1 MKKGGGRIMNYV
13 FAFSLTLFA
22 GLSTTF
28 GVIFA
33 FNKKIK
39 KETLLPIGLGL
50 SAGVMIYVS
59 FVEIIPKSFEALNS
73 VYDQSTA
80 NFYTTLS
87 FFLGIGL
94 IALIDY
100 LIPKKDNPHE
110 YKTDFQVDQKNK
122 DESKKHSLMRLG
134 IFSAI
139 AIALHNFPEGLATFI
154 AALKEPE
161 LGVSIAIAIAIHNIP
176 EGISIAIPI
185 YQATGSKK
193 KAFWY
198 TFFSGFAEPIGA
210 LIGYVLLNQFFSD
223 AMFGFLFAGVG
234 GIMVYISLDE
244 LLPTAER
251 FGKHHLAITGV
262 IIGMIIMAISLLLF

>member
-39 KETLLPIGLGL
+39 KETLLPIGLGI

-87 FFLGIGL
+87 FFLGIGV

-110 YKTDFQVDQKNK
+110 YKEDFKVDQATK
-122 DESKKHSLMRLG
+122 DETKKHSLMRLG

-154 AALKEPE
+154 AALKQPE
-161 LGVSIAIAIAIHNIP
+161 LGISIAIAIAIHNIP

-198 TFFSGFAEPIGA
+198 TFFSGFAEPLGA
-210 LIGYVLLNQFFSD
+210 LIGYLLLNQFFSD

>member
-1 MKKGGGRIMNYV
+1 MKKGGRRIMNYV

-39 KETLLPIGLGL
+39 KETLLPIGLGI

-87 FFLGIGL
+87 FFLGIGV

-110 YKTDFQVDQKNK
+110 YKVDFKVDQATK
-122 DESKKHSLMRLG
+122 DETKKHSLMRLG

-154 AALKEPE
+154 AALKQPE
-161 LGVSIAIAIAIHNIP
+161 L
-176 EGISIAIPI
+176 GISIAI
-185 YQATGSKK
+185 
-193 KAFWY
+193 
-198 TFFSGFAEPIGA
+198 A
-210 LIGYVLLNQFFSD
+210 L
-223 AMFGFLFAGVG
+223 
-234 GIMVYISLDE
+234 SLI
-244 LLPTAER
+244 
-251 FGKHHLAITGV
+251 HI
-262 IIGMIIMAISLLLF
+262 

>member
-1 MKKGGGRIMNYV
+1 MNYV

>member
-1 MKKGGGRIMNYV
+1 MKKGGRLIMNYV

-39 KETLLPIGLGL
+39 KETLLPIGLGI

-59 FVEIIPKSFEALNS
+59 FVEILPKSFVALNS

-94 IALIDY
+94 MALIDY

-110 YKTDFQVDQKNK
+110 YKVDFNIDQKTK
-122 DESKKHSLMRLG
+122 DETKKSSLMRLG

-161 LGVSIAIAIAIHNIP
+161 LGISIAIAIAIHNIP
-176 EGISIAIPI
+176 EGISVAIPI

-198 TFFSGFAEPIGA
+198 TFLSGFAEPLGA
-210 LIGYVLLNQFFSD
+210 LIGYLLLNQFFSD
-223 AMFGFLFAGVG
+223 AMFGFLFSGVG

>member
-39 KETLLPIGLGL
+39 KETLLPIGLGI

-87 FFLGIGL
+87 FFLGIGV

-110 YKTDFQVDQKNK
+110 YKVDFKVDQPTK
-122 DESKKHSLMRLG
+122 DETKKHSLMRLG

-161 LGVSIAIAIAIHNIP
+161 LGISIAIAIAIHNIP

-198 TFFSGFAEPIGA
+198 TFFSGFAEPLGA
-210 LIGYVLLNQFFSD
+210 LIGYLLLNQFFSD

>member
-1 MKKGGGRIMNYV
+1 MKKGRGRIMNYV

-39 KETLLPIGLGL
+39 KETLLPIGLGI

-59 FVEIIPKSFEALNS
+59 FVEILPKSFVALNS

-94 IALIDY
+94 MALIDY

-110 YKTDFQVDQKNK
+110 YKVDFNIDQKTK
-122 DESKKHSLMRLG
+122 DETKKSSLMRLG

-161 LGVSIAIAIAIHNIP
+161 LGISIAVAIAIHNIP
-176 EGISIAIPI
+176 EGISVAIPI

-198 TFFSGFAEPIGA
+198 TFLSGFAEPLGA
-210 LIGYVLLNQFFSD
+210 LIGYLLLNQFFSD
-223 AMFGFLFAGVG
+223 AMFGFLFSGVG

>member
-1 MKKGGGRIMNYV
+1 MKKGGRRIMNYV

-39 KETLLPIGLGL
+39 KETLLPIGLGI

-87 FFLGIGL
+87 FFLGIGFM
-94 IALIDY
+94 ALIDY

-110 YKTDFQVDQKNK
+110 YKVDFKVDQATK
-122 DESKKHSLMRLG
+122 DETKKHSLMRLG

-161 LGVSIAIAIAIHNIP
+161 LGISIAIAIAIHNIP

-198 TFFSGFAEPIGA
+198 TFFSGFAEPVGA
-210 LIGYVLLNQFFSD
+210 LIGYLLLNQFFSD
-223 AMFGFLFAGVG
+223 AMFGFLFAAVG

>member
-1 MKKGGGRIMNYV
+1 MKKGGRRIMNYV

-39 KETLLPIGLGL
+39 KETLLPIGLGI

-87 FFLGIGL
+87 FFLGIGV

-110 YKTDFQVDQKNK
+110 YKEDFKVDQATK
-122 DESKKHSLMRLG
+122 DETKKHSLMRLG

-161 LGVSIAIAIAIHNIP
+161 LGISIAIAIAIHNIP

-198 TFFSGFAEPIGA
+198 TFFSGFAEPLGA
-210 LIGYVLLNQFFSD
+210 LIGYLLLNQFFSD

>member
-39 KETLLPIGLGL
+39 KETLLPIGLGI

-87 FFLGIGL
+87 FFLGIGV

-100 LIPKKDNPHE
+100 LIPKKDNC
-110 YKTDFQVDQKNK
+110 FN
-122 DESKKHSLMRLG
+122 RL
-134 IFSAI
+134 II
-139 AIALHNFPEGLATFI
+139 KLEV
-154 AALKEPE
+154 LK
-161 LGVSIAIAIAIHNIP
+161 
-176 EGISIAIPI
+176 
-185 YQATGSKK
+185 
-193 KAFWY
+193 
-198 TFFSGFAEPIGA
+198 
-210 LIGYVLLNQFFSD
+210 
-223 AMFGFLFAGVG
+223 
-234 GIMVYISLDE
+234 
-244 LLPTAER
+244 
-251 FGKHHLAITGV
+251 
-262 IIGMIIMAISLLLF
+262 

>member
-39 KETLLPIGLGL
+39 KETLLPIGLGI

-87 FFLGIGL
+87 FFLGIGV

-100 LIPKKDNPHE
+100 LIPKKDHPHE
-110 YKTDFQVDQKNK
+110 YKVDFKVDQATK
-122 DESKKHSLMRLG
+122 DETKKHSLMRLG

-139 AIALHNFPEGLATFI
+139 AITLHNFPEGLATFI
-154 AALKEPE
+154 AALKQPE
-161 LGVSIAIAIAIHNIP
+161 LGISIAIAIAIHNIP

-198 TFFSGFAEPIGA
+198 TFFSGFAEPVGA
-210 LIGYVLLNQFFSD
+210 LIGYLLLNQFFSD